1 MDLAFTATTI
11 EWRGPAPYVFARVP
25 EEEADAIG
33 AIAHRATYGWGCI
46 PVSAR
51 IGDTDFTTSLFPRKG
66 GYLVPVKV
74 AVQRAEQVDVGEEVE
89 VSLHIEER

>member
-33 AIAHRATYGWGCI
+33 AIAHRATYGWRCI

-51 IGDTDFTTSLFPRKG
+51 IGDPDFTASLFPRKG